1 MGLVIQIGTG
11 SRRQIRVQQ
20 QYIGTTKIGPG
31 RLLLGLAGLRLKLG
45 LEVAQ
50 IWPELGG
57 GLLLGPTR
65 DLAFLFFNLF
75 GDKVSEL
82 AFRLYSLTPKI

>member
-11 SRRQIRVQQ
+11 SRRQRRVQQ

-50 IWPELGG
+50 I
-57 GLLLGPTR
+57 
-65 DLAFLFFNLF
+65 
-75 GDKVSEL
+75 
-82 AFRLYSLTPKI
+82 